1 MSTQSIAADG
11 RLATDTLAGAV
22 ASGARPP
29 HASALAASLIFAG
42 RALLKIKHV
51 PEQLADTILVPVIF
65 TLMFTYLFGGALAG
79 STAEYLQYL
88 LPGTL
93 VMAVVI
99 VTLYSGVTLNSD
111 IRTGAFDR
119 FRSLPIWRPALLIGS
134 LLGDI
139 GRYLI
144 ASAIVIGLGLLMGYR
159 PDGGPMG
166 VTSSVALVIVFAS
179 SVSWFWLLFGMILR
193 SPNAVQISGFVLLL
207 PFTFASNVFVDPA
220 TTPGWLQAFIE
231 VNPVSHLVTAVRGL
245 MSGSVLLGEVVWV
258 LAASA
263 ALVAVLAPL
272 TARLYSRRT

>member
-1 MSTQSIAADG
+1 MTTHPIVAD
-11 RLATDTLAGAV
+11 ALAGAV
-22 ASGARPP
+22 AAGTRPAR
-29 HASALAASLIFAG
+29 ANALTASLIFAG

-51 PEQLADTILVPVIF
+51 PEQLADTILVPVLF

-79 STAEYLQYL
+79 STAAYLSYL

-119 FRSLPIWRPALLIGS
+119 FRSLPIWRPSLLVGS

-144 ASAIVIGLGLLMGYR
+144 ASGIVIGLGLLMGYR
-159 PDGGPMG
+159 PAAGLGGI
-166 VTSSVALVIVFAS
+166 VSSVALVIVFAS
-179 SVSWFWLLFGMILR
+179 SVSWFWLLFGLILR

-207 PFTFASNVFVDPA
+207 PFTFASNVFVDPS

-245 MSGSVLLGEVVWV
+245 MSGTVLIGEVAWV
-258 LAASA
+258 LATSL

-272 TARLYSRRT
+272 TVRLYNRRT